1 MTEMYG
7 YDKTPTPAIDYD
19 VSKVPPEIKK
29 RTTWVKTKYTGEDV
43 AEAYGQVGDI
53 AGIYAGEAKQ
63 LAERTQIRQDAVEDF
78 NTQVIQEMTDKDV
91 ISAPEIIESRDG
103 EVKLSARLAR
113 DFGTLNS
120 QVVETK
126 NLVNMY
132 VSPDNFD
139 TLDACIDYA
148 RANKLIIKAREI
160 VLDKQ
165 TSFRGVGLEIDKL
178 VVSSS
183 KSVELGDYN
192 VDIHST
198 PSGSRVARPP
208 QTIGAIEGAGAG
220 WANEVFIRGA
230 CYQRIQIGHY
240 NGVVHLR
247 VNDFSVDEV
256 NYPST
261 FIAYSEFHFLNV
273 REVRLEDDDGV
284 GLTDKIRW
292 INENVFHLGNTLH
305 FSIGNVGGY
314 RHNTNRIYGGT
325 FEGNST
331 INLINASDNHFYD
344 IRAEGNLNITC
355 SATSQYN
362 TIELIHRTYL
372 PSVNDLNG
380 TNVIKGIEDDNA
392 LLVHYAELYN
402 NDAIGGNESGWL
414 SEIPLPFKN
423 LTFDTTS
430 RRYKHRARETGAG
443 NHIYYVSPY
452 LDFPRTMRAVVE
464 TSLFNGGVGYG
475 YKCYDENY
483 NDITPLV
490 SGENFTPL
498 MNTSHSSVTGKI
510 QTGAYQGPST
520 GSNVYNNG
528 TNIGNVIHV
537 QSSGH
542 WDSLANYTQAKEI
555 RYIKLFVG
563 GLSDGLD
570 CEFRQ
575 MRIRVYDLSY
585 NYHRRGLKNFPV
597 A

>member
-1 MTEMYG
+1 M
-7 YDKTPTPAIDYD
+7 AIMDLFTSLQTIINERFAKD
-19 VSKVPPEIKK
+19 VRQAIHDGVY
-29 RTTWVKTKYTGEDV
+29 RANQV
-43 AEAYGQVGDI
+43 ADENKDLVDQVV
-53 AGIYAGEAKQ
+53 
-63 LAERTQIRQDAVEDF
+63 IRQDAVEQY
-78 NTQVIQEMTDKDV
+78 NNQMITEMTGKDV
-91 ISAPEIIESRDG
+91 ISAPELIESRDG
-103 EVKLSARLAR
+103 EVKLSARLDR
-113 DFGTLNS
+113 DFGALNTE
-120 QVVETK
+120 VTATK
-126 NLVNMY
+126 NLIKMY

-139 TLDACIDYA
+139 TLDECIDYA
-148 RANKLIIKAREI
+148 RANKLIIKAKEI
-160 VLDKQ
+160 VLDKH

-208 QTIGAIEGAGAG
+208 QAIGAIEGAGAG

-247 VNDFSVDEV
+247 VNDFSDDEV

-273 REVRLEDDDGV
+273 REIRLEDDEGV
-284 GLTDKIRW
+284 GTTDKVRW
-292 INENVFHLGNTLH
+292 INENTFYLGNTLH

-355 SATSQYN
+355 SAMSQYN

-372 PSVNDLNG
+372 PSVTDLNG
-380 TNVIKGIEDDNA
+380 TNVIKSIEDENA
-392 LLVHYAELYN
+392 LLVHMAELYN
-402 NDAIGGNESGWL
+402 NDTIGGNESGWL

-430 RRYKHRARETGAG
+430 RRYKHRVRETGTA
-443 NHIYYVSPY
+443 NNIYYVSPY
-452 LDFPRTMRAVVE
+452 LDFPRTMRIIIE
-464 TSLFNGGVGYG
+464 TQLTGGGIGYG
-475 YKCYDENY
+475 YKLYDENY
-483 NDITPLV
+483 NDITSAV
-490 SGENFTPL
+490 ANESFTPL
-498 MNTSHSSVTGKI
+498 MNTTHSNVAGKI
-510 QTGAYQGPST
+510 QTGQYQGPST
-520 GSNVYNNG
+520 GNNVYSNSGDNSR
-528 TNIGNVIHV
+528 IHV

-542 WDSLANYTQAKEI
+542 WDNLANYTQAKNI

-563 GLSDGLD
+563 GTNDGLD
-570 CEFRQ
+570 CEFRGI
-575 MRIRVYDLSY
+575 RIRVFDLSL
-585 NYHRRGLKNFPV
+585 NYHRRGRYNFPQV
-597 A
+597 